1 MEWIG
6 IVLNGVVE
14 WVVWDRIW
22 GLVDGVDIC
31 VWVGEQLRDRDSNTK
46 ATAQIKYPSLVIF
59 RA

>member
-22 GLVDGVDIC
+22 GLVD
-31 VWVGEQLRDRDSNTK
+31 VGGYMCGWES
-46 ATAQIKYPSLVIF
+46 S
-59 RA
+59 